1 MTEDYDL
8 FDGDEF
14 ETVPDAFE
22 PAPPKPAPA
31 APEPSAATAEGEGIT
46 FEAALSK
53 LEEIVA
59 GMESGQLSLEA
70 CMKYFEDGTRLAK
83 FCTARLEET
92 EKKVEILLQ
101 KSGTSEWEQFEK

>member
-22 PAPPKPAPA
+22 PAPPKPAP
-31 APEPSAATAEGEGIT
+31 EPPAATAEGEGIT

-101 KSGTSEWEQFEK
+101 NSGTGEWEQFEK